1 MPYPGQS
8 YFDDNA
14 DGDDD
19 EVGHPCPSL
28 DNLQGVGH
36 AGGNCSS
43 GSTFIWFLKKCF
55 SFCYFVYRARKPR
68 HHRLLFGWVLC
79 IFASATR
86 TCGFFKKQKHFQYLS
101 VYLCFNNSYL
111 WFSRFSKQII
121 GIILREVPASET
133 LQKQEYFFFMNQTR
147 LDLPLFRCASISWF
161 QVFSEWVSE

>member
-1 MPYPGQS
+1 MSWKVTLTLKCGHPCSSQDNLILMRLWWNSLPELTMVMMS
-8 YFDDNA
+8 VDHKNDDNA
-14 DGDDD
+14 NDEDD
-19 EVGHPCPSL
+19 EVGHPCSRL

-86 TCGFFKKQKHFQYLS
+86 TWS
-101 VYLCFNNSYL
+101 VYDSQMQNNL
-111 WFSRFSKQII
+111 VGTFCVDVRN
-121 GIILREVPASET
+121 SEPP
-133 LQKQEYFFFMNQTR
+133 KA
-147 LDLPLFRCASISWF
+147 PL
-161 QVFSEWVSE
+161 